1 MFFGLASFFSWEQ
14 TAPVLSLAQFTY
26 PHTGPP
32 RFECPYVRLALVH
45 NANPQVY
52 GHLSRTRISEG
63 LGCLHLSDPP
73 NAYLSYVLGPDWRS
87 RLTTPPDHV
96 LNTKSNGRRRK
107 VPGYSCIPVPDDDD
121 EDEHC
126 LRMKR
131 CGARLV
137 VPDDDSLLEPQ
148 DRSIQA
154 GERQIFGWPS
164 AGGVWIYRIPP
175 AGLRINPGCY
185 GDDNGWLE
193 AALDVLER
201 GEPEIKA
208 LEKLELEIRAQ
219 TDMEGV
225 CGVLKNAG
233 ALYYENI
240 EECPEVMN
248 LGL

>member
-1 MFFGLASFFSWEQ
+1 LASFFSLGQ
-14 TAPVLSLAQFTY
+14 TAPVLSLAQFIY
-26 PHTGPP
+26 PDTGSP
-32 RFECPYVRLALVH
+32 RFKCPYVRLSLVH

-63 LGCLHLSDPP
+63 LGFLHLSDPP
-73 NAYLSYVLGPDWRS
+73 NAYLSYVLGLDWRS
-87 RLTTPPDHV
+87 RVITPPDHF
-96 LNTKSNGRRRK
+96 LNTKPNGCRK

-121 EDEHC
+121 EDEHS

-137 VPDDDSLLEPQ
+137 VPDDDSCLELQ
-148 DRSIQA
+148 DRSVKA

-175 AGLRINPGCY
+175 AGLRIDPGCY

-193 AALDVLER
+193 ASLGVLER

-208 LEKLELEIRAQ
+208 LEELQVKIRAQ
-219 TDMEGV
+219 TNMEGV

-240 EECPEVMN
+240 EECPEALD